1 MFHLQQYSGQGGT
14 VSADGNSRTIE
25 KLTLEE
31 GSVLACQWQR
41 IVVDENS
48 GEIHL
53 SYGENFYFS
62 GLIKIQNFS
71 LYIIY
76 FFKSWAFTKKTIQ
89 KNWGTTYDYV
99 SKQYQLN
106 GNKHIH
112 WWDNLSHHPYFSC
125 NFQWKMIDKQRNF
138 VHKLL
143 SRIWCIILC
152 DR

>member
-1 MFHLQQYSGQGGT
+1 MFHLQQYSGQGAT
-14 VSADGNSRTIE
+14 VSADGNSRTIA

-76 FFKSWAFTKKTIQ
+76 FFKS
-89 KNWGTTYDYV
+89 
-99 SKQYQLN
+99 
-106 GNKHIH
+106 
-112 WWDNLSHHPYFSC
+112 
-125 NFQWKMIDKQRNF
+125 
-138 VHKLL
+138 
-143 SRIWCIILC
+143 
-152 DR
+152 